1 MDKALKAGIL
11 IGVDLG
17 ATMVRAGAFTPE
29 GEMLAVDQAEIQAQ
43 RGPETGFE
51 RICELIERLV
61 RSNDLNAAKLL
72 GVGVGSTG
80 PVDALT
86 GMIVNPGTL
95 PGWVNVPLVAWLEQR
110 FGVPAF
116 LDNDAAV
123 AALGEYWMGA
133 GRGVSRLYAV
143 TVGTGIGTS
152 CVIDGQTYRGA
163 GGFHPE
169 GGHQIIDPHGPL
181 CYCGAHGCWESFASG
196 TAIAGFARQ
205 TVATHPDS
213 MLAAIDPEQLDARGV
228 ARAALQ
234 GDRFA
239 QAVMNRAAEYF
250 ALGLFNLLMLFFP
263 QVIVLSGGVMHSSQ
277 LFMPAIQRMLKR
289 ATPYLPT
296 DHVSIYLAQL
306 GYYAGI
312 YGAAYAIH
320 QRILAKDSTR

>member
-1 MDKALKAGIL
+1 MAGIL

-17 ATMVRAGAFTPE
+17 ATMVRAGAFTPA
-29 GEMLAVDQAEIQAQ
+29 GEMLAIDQVEIRAHD
-43 RGPETGFE
+43 GPKIGFE
-51 RICELIERLV
+51 RICGLIERLL
-61 RSNDLNAAKLL
+61 RLDALARAQLM

-80 PVDALT
+80 PVDAQS
-86 GMIVNPGTL
+86 GVIVNPGTL
-95 PGWVNVPLVAWLEQR
+95 PGWVDVPLVAWLEQR
-110 FGVPAF
+110 FNAPAF

-133 GRGVSRLYAV
+133 GRGVSRLYAI

-169 GGHQIIDPHGPL
+169 GGHQIIDPRGPL

-196 TAIAGFARQ
+196 TAIARSARQ
-205 TVATHPDS
+205 MVQNHPESSLAVLTGGDLARIDASMVA
-213 MLAAIDPEQLDARGV
+213 Q
-228 ARAALQ
+228 AALQ
-234 GDRFA
+234 GDPIAR
-239 QAVMNRAAEYF
+239 AVIGQAAEYF

-263 QVIVLSGGVMHSSQ
+263 EVIVLSGGVMRSSE
-277 LFMPAIQRMLKR
+277 LFMPAIRRALQR

-296 DHVSIYLAQL
+296 QQVDVRLAEL

-312 YGAAYAIH
+312 YGAAYAILK
-320 QRILAKDSTR
+320 RVS

>member
-1 MDKALKAGIL
+1 MSGIL

-17 ATMVRAGAFTPE
+17 ATMVRAGAFTPQ
-29 GEMLAVDQAEIQAQ
+29 GEMLAVDQTEIQAR
-43 RGPETGFE
+43 RGPVIGFE
-51 RICELIERLV
+51 RISSLIERLLQGLPGAD
-61 RSNDLNAAKLL
+61 RQLL

-95 PGWVNVPLVAWLEQR
+95 PGWENIPLVAWLEKR
-110 FGVPAF
+110 FSTPAF

-133 GRGVSRLYAV
+133 GWGVSRLYAV

-169 GGHQIIDPHGPL
+169 GGHQIIDPRGPL

-196 TAIAGFARQ
+196 TAIARAARQ
-205 TVATHPDS
+205 AAMKQSGSGLATRVAGN
-213 MLAAIDPEQLDARGV
+213 LERIDARLVAEAALEGDPL
-228 ARAALQ
+228 ARAVI
-234 GDRFA
+234 G
-239 QAVMNRAAEYF
+239 RAAEYF

-263 QVIVLSGGVMHSSQ
+263 EVIVLSGGVMHSSE
-277 LFMPAIQRMLKR
+277 LFMPAIQRMLQS

-296 DHVSIYLAQL
+296 GQVDIRLAQL

-312 YGAAYAIH
+312 YGAAYAILNRISNH
-320 QRILAKDSTR
+320 QLPD